1 MPCHNFFEGLI
12 IGAAVVVIGLT
23 SAALLDK
30 IRQHDDKIRQ
40 HDDEIEELISRL
52 EENDE
57 SSQENELK
65 NNLTIYHV

>member
-12 IGAAVVVIGLT
+12 IGAAVVVIGFT
-23 SAALLDK
+23 SAAL
-30 IRQHDDKIRQ
+30 IDKIRQ

-57 SSQENELK
+57 SSQLEETDELK
-65 NNLTIYHV
+65 K